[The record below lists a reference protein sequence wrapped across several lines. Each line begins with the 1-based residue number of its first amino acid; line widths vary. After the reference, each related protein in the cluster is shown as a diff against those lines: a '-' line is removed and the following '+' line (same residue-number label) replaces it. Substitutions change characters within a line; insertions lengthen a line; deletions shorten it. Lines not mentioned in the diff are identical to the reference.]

1 MKATHIQKGNT
12 LDYKNNGT
20 SPINLGDVV
29 IFGTKAAVAVDNI
42 AVGATGSI
50 LTGEV
55 FEVAKDTAE
64 IGAGAKVYYDEV
76 SDVATATVKD
86 VEIGYAVEAA
96 KAAAKTVKVKFL
108 P

>member
-12 LDYKNNGT
+12 LDYKNNGA

-42 AVGATGSI
+42 AVGATGAI

-64 IGAGAKVYYDEV
+64 IGIGAKVYYDAA
-76 SDVATATVKD
+76 SDAATATVKD
-86 VEIGYAVEAA
+86 VEIGYAIEAA
-96 KAAAKTVKVKFL
+96 TAAAKMVKVKFL